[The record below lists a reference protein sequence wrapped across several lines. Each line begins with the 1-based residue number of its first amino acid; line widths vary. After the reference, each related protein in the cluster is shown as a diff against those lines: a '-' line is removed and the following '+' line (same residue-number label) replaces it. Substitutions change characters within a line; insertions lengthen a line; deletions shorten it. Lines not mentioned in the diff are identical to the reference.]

1 MSLRLVTRL
10 LAVLAAVSIAT
21 ACGEQNDT
29 LRTQLVAAKPIE
41 VDAHHVQEDLVPRFY
56 SATGYTN
63 VSRSIEI
70 STSQSATIDELTVK
84 EGDMV
89 SQGDLLV
96 ALDETELLTSIRRAE
111 SAIESAKIRLKDMAH
126 DLDNARQLRDKRVIT
141 VEQLRKAKVQHNLA
155 ETQLNQA
162 QSELERQLARKP
174 YHRINSPID
183 ARVIKRWVN
192 QGDLA
197 VIGKP
202 LLQLEAI
209 GGLEFETSLPAEWGQ
224 TLNIGDQYDIK
235 IHKRDEP
242 VKAVISHIV
251 NSVDRITQT
260 IQIKLALPESYK
272 LEAGLSGQVDFII
285 SYEKQIL
292 VDSSSIIKRAGVFGV
307 YRINEGKAVF
317 TPVNF
322 ERKWQRYLVV
332 LSGLEPSDLVITN
345 PPSSLRDGS
354 PVVFKPSDASVN
366 SAETK

>member
-1 MSLRLVTRL
+1 R
-10 LAVLAAVSIAT
+10 
-21 ACGEQNDT
+21 E
-29 LRTQLVAAKPIE
+29 
-41 VDAHHVQEDLVPRFY
+41 
-56 SATGYTN
+56 
-63 VSRSIEI
+63 
-70 STSQSATIDELTVK
+70 
-84 EGDMV
+84 
-89 SQGDLLV
+89 
-96 ALDETELLTSIRRAE
+96 
-111 SAIESAKIRLKDMAH
+111 
-126 DLDNARQLRDKRVIT
+126 
-141 VEQLRKAKVQHNLA
+141 
-155 ETQLNQA
+155 
-162 QSELERQLARKP
+162 P

-209 GGLEFETSLPAEWGQ
+209 GGLEFEASLPAEWGQ

-292 VDSSSIIKRAGVFGV
+292 VDSSSIIKR
-307 YRINEGKAVF
+307 
-317 TPVNF
+317 
-322 ERKWQRYLVV
+322 
-332 LSGLEPSDLVITN
+332 
-345 PPSSLRDGS
+345 
-354 PVVFKPSDASVN
+354 
-366 SAETK
+366 